1 MTILDTLRRG
11 LDLGLDAQEGKRLLL
26 RCLALTFFWGLLAHA
41 YGFLHDSF
49 SHDMLNA
56 LYADGVEV
64 YWKMQLGRFG
74 TVLYRRLVRVP
85 LGLPWLLGLLSLAW
99 LSLALFLTARLF
111 SLRTPLALC
120 LTAGLLTVNLSVIS
134 MTASYLYEM
143 DMDMLALLGAVGAV
157 FLWAR
162 CGWPGVLLGA
172 VLLAGTLSLYQS
184 FLSAAL
190 VLALLWCLLRLF
202 EGARFREVFVPGLRS
217 LVMFALGGGLY
228 YALLRL
234 MARVKDIWLD
244 TGTNNS
250 VYQVFAAGQ
259 DAPNLWERLGLVY
272 QGVGGA
278 FFDPAAS
285 HLSRAALVCNAALAA
300 LTLALLLR
308 FLLRRDRGWAEKLL
322 ALALLALL
330 PLGANVSRL
339 FSEKPAHDIM
349 KYAFWLLYLLP
360 LLLLRGA
367 PPRLVRPARL
377 LAAALA
383 LLLLW
388 DGVQTANAV
397 YVKKDL
403 EQDATLS
410 LMTRVLAR
418 VEAEPGYVPG
428 ETELVFVGA
437 DAALNQS
444 VYGFES
450 YADIT
455 GAEHPSAI
463 PFSGASY
470 YYNAYAAYF
479 RYVLNTRAALAGAE
493 AWTAMQGDARVAAM
507 PAYPAAG
514 CIRELDGLWVVKLG
528 EPISYEEGDTP

>member
-1 MTILDTLRRG
+1 MTILDWLRRG
-11 LDLGLDAQEGKRLLL
+11 WADGLDLKEEKRLLL
-26 RCLALTFFWGLLAHA
+26 RCLGFTLFWGLLAHA

-74 TVLYRRLVRVP
+74 TVLYRRLVRLP
-85 LGLPWLLGLLSLAW
+85 LALPWLLGLISLAW
-99 LSLALFLTARLF
+99 AALALYLTAKLF
-111 SLRTPLALC
+111 SLRSRLALC
-120 LTAGLLTVNLSVIS
+120 LSAGLLSVNLSVIA

-143 DMDMLALLGAVGAV
+143 DMDMLALLGAAGAV

-162 CGWPGVLLGA
+162 FGWPGTLLGA
-172 VLLAGTLSLYQS
+172 LLLAGTLSLYQS

-190 VLALLWCLLRLF
+190 VLVMLFCLLRLV
-202 EGARFREVFVPGLRS
+202 EGARFRAVFTAGLRS

-228 YALLRL
+228 YALLKL

-244 TGTNNS
+244 TGTSNS
-250 VYQVFAAGQ
+250 VYQLFTAG
-259 DAPNLWERLGLVY
+259 DGGESLTERLGAVY
-272 QGVGGA
+272 ANVGAA
-278 FFDPAAS
+278 FFDPSAS
-285 HLSRAALVCNAALAA
+285 HLSRAALLCNIALAA
-300 LTLALLLR
+300 LTLALLFL
-308 FLLRRDRGWAEKLL
+308 FLLRRDRGRAEKLL
-322 ALALLALL
+322 ALALVLLL

-339 FSEKPAHDIM
+339 FSARDAHDLM

-360 LLLLRGA
+360 LLLLRGLELS
-367 PPRLVRPARL
+367 RLRRPARV

-383 LLLLW
+383 LVLLF

-410 LMTRVLAR
+410 LMTRVLGR
-418 VEAEPGYVPG
+418 LEAEPGYAPG
-428 ETELVFVGA
+428 ETALVFVGA
-437 DAALNQS
+437 GGVLGES
-444 VYGFES
+444 VYGFER

-455 GAEHPSAI
+455 GAEYPSAI
-463 PFSGASY
+463 PYSDATY

-479 RYVLNTRAALAGAE
+479 RYVLNTRVSLAGVE
-493 AWTAMQGDARVAAM
+493 QWTALQRDARVTAM
-507 PAYPAAG
+507 PSYPAAG
-514 CIRELDGLWVVKLG
+514 FIQELDGVWVVKLG
-528 EPISYEEGDTP
+528 EPIDWEAEGN